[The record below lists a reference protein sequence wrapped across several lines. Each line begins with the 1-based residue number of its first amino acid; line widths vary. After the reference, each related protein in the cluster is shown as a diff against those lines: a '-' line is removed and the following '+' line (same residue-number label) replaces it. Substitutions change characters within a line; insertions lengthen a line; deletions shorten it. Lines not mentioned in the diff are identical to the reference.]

1 MERDCD
7 VVVIGGGVVGLAAA
21 ASLARAGRR
30 VWLLERHAGL
40 GRETSSRNSEVVHAG
55 IHYPVGSLKAE
66 LCVAG
71 RQQLYAR
78 CERLGL
84 PVRRTGKWIVAVE
97 ESERGSLEEVVRRGR
112 ACGVEDLELVEG
124 AELARRVPGLR
135 GVAALHSPQT
145 GIVDAHALCL
155 SLAAE
160 LEAADGVIALRHAVE
175 GVEGGPD
182 GYRVQ
187 ARSADGEPAEL
198 RCAAVVNAAG
208 LAADRVAAR
217 AGLDVEACGY
227 RIHPCKGDYFT
238 LAPGARLSLAAP
250 VYPVARAGPGLGIHV
265 TPDLAGRLRFG
276 PDAHYVDDAEDL
288 RVDPAKAQAFTRAVQ
303 RYLPALPAGA
313 LVPDQ
318 AGVRPKLA
326 GPGEPFRDFVVAEES
341 TAGLPGFVNCLGIES
356 PGLTAALA
364 IGGRVRELL
373 ASL

>member
-1 MERDCD
+1 MQRDCD

-21 ASLARAGRR
+21 AALAGAGRR

-66 LCVAG
+66 LCVRG

-84 PVRRTGKWIVAVE
+84 PVRRTGKWIVAQDDA
-97 ESERGSLEEVVRRGR
+97 ERGTLEEVARRGR

-124 AELARRVPGLR
+124 AELARCVPGVR

-160 LEAADGVIALRHAVE
+160 LEAADGVVALRHAVE
-175 GVEGGPD
+175 GIEPQAE
-182 GYRVQ
+182 GYRVE
-187 ARSADGEPAEL
+187 ARSAGGEVAAL

-208 LAADRVAAR
+208 LAGDRVAAR
-217 AGLDVEACGY
+217 AGLDVDSLGY
-227 RIHPCKGDYFT
+227 RIHPCKGDYFS
-238 LAPGARLSLAAP
+238 LAPGLRLSLDAP
-250 VYPVARAGPGLGIHV
+250 VYPVATGGPGLGIHV

-288 RVDPAKAQAFTRAVQ
+288 RVDPAKAEAFTRAVQ
-303 RYLPALPAGA
+303 RYLPELPAGA

-326 GPGEPFRDFVVAEES
+326 APGESFRDFVVAEES
-341 TAGLPGFVNCLGIES
+341 AAGLPGFVSCLGIES

-364 IGGRVRELL
+364 IGARVRELL